1 MRYILLLIF
10 LSCNMRIVNP
20 TYLPEV
26 YQKSTYSTQRLPKQ
40 DCVVLRDVNGTL
52 MISWD
57 EVYGPCPR
65 MYIPTSNLR
74 KTHSEQNRIDPLFY
88 MPKSNFRS
96 NNLVRPK
103 PTIKD
108 R

>member
-1 MRYILLLIF
+1 
-10 LSCNMRIVNP
+10 MRIVNP

-26 YQKSTYSTQRLPKQ
+26 YQKSTQSLPKQ

-65 MYIPTSNLR
+65 MYIPNSIIMKNHTD
-74 KTHSEQNRIDPLFY
+74 QNRIEPLPY
-88 MPKSNFRS
+88 LPKSNFRN
-96 NNLVRPK
+96 NNLVK

>member
-1 MRYILLLIF
+1 MLIF

-26 YQKSTYSTQRLPKQ
+26 YQKSTYSTQPKQ

-65 MYIPTSNLR
+65 VYIPNSIIMKNHT
-74 KTHSEQNRIDPLFY
+74 EQNRIEPLPY
-88 MPKSNFRS
+88 LPKSNFRG
-96 NNLVRPK
+96 NVFKPK

>member
-1 MRYILLLIF
+1 MRIILLLIF

-26 YQKSTYSTQRLPKQ
+26 YQKSTYSTQPKQ

-65 MYIPTSNLR
+65 VYIPNSIIMKNHT
-74 KTHSEQNRIDPLFY
+74 EQNRIEPLPY
-88 MPKSNFRS
+88 LPKSNFRG
-96 NNLVRPK
+96 NVFKPK

>member
-1 MRYILLLIF
+1 MIF

-26 YQKSTYSTQRLPKQ
+26 YQKSTYSTQILTKQ

-65 MYIPTSNLR
+65 VYIPNSIIMKNHT
-74 KTHSEQNRIDPLFY
+74 EQNRIEPLPY
-88 MPKSNFRS
+88 LPKSNFRG
-96 NNLVRPK
+96 NVFKPK